1 MSPQQDAIDGEDT
14 VAQADDVTDL
24 SDLFAAAFDPADE
37 PLVPLASNAFDFFG
51 LADEETGAPQV
62 EEPGVPAPP
71 RRRGAS
77 IDRRAYTLEEANEI
91 VEALRALPAKD
102 PSQRRLDKQ
111 AVIRHIVDEIKAL
124 QERGYALEE
133 VASILTGKGVEL
145 TTPTLKSYL
154 QRARQARKRARKSP
168 GRTLRL

>member
-1 MSPQQDAIDGEDT
+1 MSREQDTIDEEDT
-14 VAQADDVTDL
+14 ARADNVTDL
-24 SDLFAAAFDPADE
+24 SHLFEPLFDPAEE
-37 PLVPLASNAFDFFG
+37 PIPRVAPPAFDFFG
-51 LADEETGAPQV
+51 PADEQTGPL
-62 EEPGVPAPP
+62 EEERSCFPAPP

-77 IDRRAYTLEEANEI
+77 LNRRLYTVEEANEI

-111 AVIRHIVDEIKAL
+111 AVIRHIVEEIKGL

-154 QRARQARKRARKSP
+154 QRARHARKRARRSR
-168 GRTLRL
+168 GSTLPL

>member
-1 MSPQQDAIDGEDT
+1 MSRRQPPIDGEDSA
-14 VAQADDVTDL
+14 AQAENVTDL
-24 SDLFAAAFDPADE
+24 SDLFRPLFEPPEE
-37 PLVPLASNAFDFFG
+37 PLVPVAANAFDFFG
-51 LADEETGAPQV
+51 LEKGETGSLEREQPRVPPPPCRRLAPLN
-62 EEPGVPAPP
+62 
-71 RRRGAS
+71 RRV
-77 IDRRAYTLEEANEI
+77 YTMDEANSI

-133 VASILTGKGVEL
+133 VASILTDKGVEL

-154 QRARQARKRARKSP
+154 QRARHARKRDRKAP
-168 GRTLRL
+168 GRTLPL